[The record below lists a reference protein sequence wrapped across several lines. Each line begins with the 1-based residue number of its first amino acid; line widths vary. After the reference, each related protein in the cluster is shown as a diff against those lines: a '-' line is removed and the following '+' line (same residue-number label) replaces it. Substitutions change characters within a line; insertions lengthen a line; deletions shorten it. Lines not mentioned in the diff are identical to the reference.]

1 MAQPS
6 VELNKVDRKQ
16 NIVIVGGGAGGME
29 IATKLGRKLGRKAK
43 AKITLID
50 CAESHIW
57 KPLLHEVAT
66 GALDIGIDAI
76 SYRSHAA
83 AHGYHF
89 QQGAMTD
96 LDRNKRQVILAPIKD
111 KSGEELLPARRIDYD
126 YLVIAIGSIANDFNI
141 PGVREHCVFLDNT
154 EQAMQIRSM
163 LLNKFMR
170 YASHHQLNDKI
181 KISVVGA
188 GATGVEMSA
197 EMHHAVEQLSGFG
210 YKIDSSLLE
219 VTLIEADSRILPKV
233 EKNEISESVT
243 RELKQ
248 IGVNVR
254 TSTRIDNVTDSGLH
268 TTDDE
273 FIAADMVIWSTGVKA
288 PDFMKNIGGLASNAI
303 NQVMVKPTMQSLT
316 DTHVFAIGDCAAC
329 PQTDGSWV
337 PPRGQAAR
345 QMALMTA
352 DNICLMLA
360 QKTPQ
365 HEYVYKDLGSLVNL
379 SKFHTVGNL
388 MSFMGGGVL
397 VEGKIARFVYTSLYR
412 RHLIELHGV
421 FKGTLLMFAKGI
433 SRIIHPH
440 LKLH

>member
-1 MAQPS
+1 MQ
-6 VELNKVDRKQ
+6 EMI

-29 IATKLGRKLGRKAK
+29 IATKLGRKLGKKGKARV
-43 AKITLID
+43 TLID
-50 CAESHIW
+50 CAESHVW

-66 GALDIGIDAI
+66 GALDIGIDAL

-83 AHGYHF
+83 NHGYHF
-89 QQGAMTD
+89 QQGAMTNV
-96 LDRNKRQVILAPIKD
+96 DRDNKQVILAPIMD
-111 KSGEELLPARRIDYD
+111 DSGDELLPARRISYD

-141 PGVREHCVFLDNT
+141 PGVREHCVFLDST

-170 YASHHQLNDKI
+170 YASHHQLNEKI

-197 EMHHAVEQLSGFG
+197 EMHHAVDQLSGFG

-219 VTLIEADSRILPKV
+219 ITLVEADERILPKV
-233 EKNEISESVT
+233 EKREISDSVGK
-243 RELKQ
+243 ELTA
-248 IGVNVR
+248 IGVNVL
-254 TSTRIDNVTDSGLH
+254 TNTRISEVTPEGLH
-268 TTDDE
+268 TTE
-273 FIAADMVIWSTGVKA
+273 GQQIPADMVIWSTGVKA
-288 PDFMKNIGGLASNAI
+288 PDFLNEIGGLESNQI
-303 NQVMVKPTMQSLT
+303 NQVMVKQNMQT
-316 DTHVFAIGDCAAC
+316 TRDPHIFAIGDCAAC
-329 PQTDGSWV
+329 PQEDGSWV
-337 PPRGQAAR
+337 PPRGQSAR

-352 DNICLMLA
+352 DNISLMLED
-360 QKTPQ
+360 KSPC

-388 MSFMGGGVL
+388 MSFIGGGVL

>member
-1 MAQPS
+1 MQAVP
-6 VELNKVDRKQ
+6 

-29 IATKLGRKLGRKAK
+29 IATKLGHKVGRKAK
-43 AKITLID
+43 AKVTLVD
-50 CAESHIW
+50 CAESHVW

-76 SYRSHAA
+76 SYRGHAS

-89 QQGAMTD
+89 QQGAMID
-96 LDRNKRQVILAPIKD
+96 INRDDKHIILAPIND
-111 KSGEELLPARRIDYD
+111 EDGDELLPARHIPYD
-126 YLVIAIGSIANDFNI
+126 YLVIAIGSVANDFNI
-141 PGVREHCVFLDNT
+141 PGVKEHSLFLDNT
-154 EQAMQIRSM
+154 EQAMQIRKL

-170 YASHHQLNDKI
+170 YASHHQLDDKI
-181 KISVVGA
+181 KIAVVGA

-210 YKIDSSLLE
+210 YKIDTSLLE
-219 VTLIEADSRILPKV
+219 VSLIEADERILPKV
-233 EKNEISESVT
+233 GKVEISDSVT

-248 IGVNVR
+248 LGVKVMTN
-254 TSTRIDNVTDSGLH
+254 TRITQVTPEGLS
-268 TTDDE
+268 TTDNTL
-273 FIAADMVIWSTGVKA
+273 IPADMVIWSTGVKA
-288 PDFMKNIGGLASNAI
+288 PNFLNNIGGLESNHI
-303 NQVMVKPTMQSLT
+303 NQVMVKQNMQTTLDPSI
-316 DTHVFAIGDCAAC
+316 FSIGDCAAC
-329 PQTDGSWV
+329 PQADGSWV
-337 PPRGQAAR
+337 PPRGQSAR

-352 DNICLMLA
+352 DNIMLMLA
-360 QKTPQ
+360 GKDPKN
-365 HEYVYKDLGSLVNL
+365 EYVYKDLGSLVNL

-421 FKGTLLMFAKGI
+421 VKGTLMMLAKGI

>member
-1 MAQPS
+1 MGA
-6 VELNKVDRKQ
+6 VA

-29 IATKLGRKLGRKAK
+29 IATKLGRKLGRKGK

-50 CAESHIW
+50 CADSHIW

-96 LDRNKRQVILAPIKD
+96 IDREHKKVILAPISDD
-111 KSGEELLPARRIDYD
+111 KGNELLPARRIDYD
-126 YLVIAIGSIANDFNI
+126 YLVLAISSIANDFNI

-154 EQAMQIRSM
+154 EQAMQIRTM

-170 YASHHQLNDKI
+170 YASHHQLDDKI
-181 KISVVGA
+181 KIAVVGA

-210 YKIDSSLLE
+210 YKIDTSLLE

-233 EKNEISESVT
+233 EKQEISQAVT
-243 RELKQ
+243 KQLNQ
-248 IGVNVR
+248 IGVRVM
-254 TSTRIDNVTDSGLH
+254 TGTRIDRVEENQLH
-268 TTDDE
+268 TCDGQT
-273 FIAADMVIWSTGVKA
+273 IASDMTIWSTGVKA
-288 PDFMKNIGGLASNAI
+288 PDFMRDIGGLESNQI
-303 NQVMVKPTMQSLT
+303 NQVMVKPNMQST
-316 DTHVFAIGDCAAC
+316 RDPYIFAIGDCAAC
-329 PQTDGSWV
+329 PQPDGSWV
-337 PPRGQAAR
+337 PPRGQSAR

-360 QKTPQ
+360 GKTPSK
-365 HEYVYKDLGSLVNL
+365 EYLYKDLGSLVNL

-388 MSFMGGGVL
+388 MSFIGGGVL

-412 RHLIELHGV
+412 RHLIELHGI

>member
-1 MAQPS
+1 MQ
-6 VELNKVDRKQ
+6 EMI

-29 IATKLGRKLGRKAK
+29 IATKLGRKLGKKGKARV
-43 AKITLID
+43 TLID
-50 CAESHIW
+50 CAESHVW

-66 GALDIGIDAI
+66 GALDIGIDAL

-83 AHGYHF
+83 NHGYHF
-89 QQGAMTD
+89 QQGAMTNV
-96 LDRNKRQVILAPIKD
+96 DRDNKQVILAPIMD
-111 KSGEELLPARRIDYD
+111 DSGDELLPARRISYD

-141 PGVREHCVFLDNT
+141 PGVRDHCVFLDST

-170 YASHHQLNDKI
+170 YASHHQLNEKI

-197 EMHHAVEQLSGFG
+197 EMHHAVDQLSGFG

-219 VTLIEADSRILPKV
+219 ITLVEADERILPKV
-233 EKNEISESVT
+233 EKREISDSVAK
-243 RELKQ
+243 ELTA
-248 IGVNVR
+248 IGVNVL
-254 TSTRIDNVTDSGLH
+254 TNTRISEVTPEGLH
-268 TTDDE
+268 TTE
-273 FIAADMVIWSTGVKA
+273 NQHIPADMVIWSTGVKA
-288 PDFMKNIGGLASNAI
+288 PDFLNGIGGLESNQI
-303 NQVMVKPTMQSLT
+303 NQVMVKQNMQT
-316 DTHVFAIGDCAAC
+316 TRDPHIFAIGDCAAC
-329 PQTDGSWV
+329 PQEDGSWV
-337 PPRGQAAR
+337 PPRGQSAR

-352 DNICLMLA
+352 DNLCLMLGD
-360 QKTPQ
+360 KSPC
-365 HEYVYKDLGSLVNL
+365 HEYIYKDLGSLVNL

>member
-1 MAQPS
+1 MHEMA
-6 VELNKVDRKQ
+6 

-29 IATKLGRKLGRKAK
+29 IATKLGHQLGRKGK
-43 AKITLID
+43 ARVTLID

-76 SYRSHAA
+76 SYRGHAA

-96 LDRNKRQVILAPIKD
+96 IDREAKQVILAPINDAK
-111 KSGEELLPARRIDYD
+111 GNELLPARRIDYD

-141 PGVREHCVFLDNT
+141 TGVREHCVFLDST
-154 EQAMQIRSM
+154 EQAMEIRSM

-170 YASHHQLNDKI
+170 YASDNQLADKI
-181 KISVVGA
+181 KIAVVGA

-197 EMHHAVEQLSGFG
+197 EMHHAVDQLRGFG

-219 VTLIEADSRILPKV
+219 ITLIEADERILPKV
-233 EKNEISESVT
+233 EKAEISASVAK
-243 RELKQ
+243 ELTA
-248 IGVNVR
+248 IGVNVM
-254 TSTRIDNVTDSGLH
+254 TNTRINQVTEEGLH
-268 TTDDE
+268 TSEDE
-273 FIAADMVIWSTGVKA
+273 FIPSDMVIWSTGVKA
-288 PDFMKNIGGLASNAI
+288 PDFLKEIGGLESNHI
-303 NQVMVKPTMQSLT
+303 NQVMVNQNMQT
-316 DTHVFAIGDCAAC
+316 TRDPAIFAIGDCAAC
-329 PQTDGSWV
+329 PQEDGSWV
-337 PPRGQAAR
+337 PPRGQSAR

-352 DNICLMLA
+352 DNIKLLLDGKPA
-360 QKTPQ
+360 SNN
-365 HEYVYKDLGSLVNL
+365 YVYKDLGALVNL

-388 MSFMGGGVL
+388 MSFIGGGVM

-412 RHLIELHGV
+412 RHLIELHGPI
-421 FKGTLLMFAKGI
+421 KGTLLMFAKGI
-433 SRIIHPH
+433 SRIVHPH

>member
-1 MAQPS
+1 MQEM
-6 VELNKVDRKQ
+6 V

-29 IATKLGRKLGRKAK
+29 ISTKLGRKLGKKGKARV
-43 AKITLID
+43 TLID
-50 CAESHIW
+50 CAESHVW

-66 GALDIGIDAI
+66 GALDIGIDAL
-76 SYRSHAA
+76 SYRGHAA
-83 AHGYHF
+83 NHGYHF
-89 QQGAMTD
+89 QQGAMTNI
-96 LDRNKRQVILAPIKD
+96 DRDNKQVILAPIMD
-111 KSGEELLPARRIDYD
+111 DAGEELLPARRISYD
-126 YLVIAIGSIANDFNI
+126 YLVIAIGSIANDFKI
-141 PGVREHCVFLDNT
+141 PGVREHCVFLDST
-154 EQAMQIRSM
+154 EQAMEIRSM

-170 YASHHQLNDKI
+170 YASHHQLDEKI
-181 KISVVGA
+181 KIAVVGA

-197 EMHHAVEQLSGFG
+197 EMHHAVDQLSGFG

-219 VTLIEADSRILPKV
+219 VTLVEADERILPKV
-233 EKNEISESVT
+233 EKREISDSVAK
-243 RELKQ
+243 ELTA
-248 IGVNVR
+248 IGVNVL
-254 TSTRIDNVTDSGLH
+254 TNTRISEVTPEGLH
-268 TTDDE
+268 TTE
-273 FIAADMVIWSTGVKA
+273 GKQIPADMVIWSTGVKA
-288 PDFMKNIGGLASNAI
+288 PDFLNEIGGLESNHI
-303 NQVMVKPTMQSLT
+303 NQIMVKQNMQT
-316 DTHVFAIGDCAAC
+316 TRDPHIFAIGDCAAC
-329 PQTDGSWV
+329 PQEDGSWV
-337 PPRGQAAR
+337 PPRGQSAR

-352 DNICLMLA
+352 DNISLMIGN
-360 QKTPQ
+360 KTPG

>member
-1 MAQPS
+1 MHEMA
-6 VELNKVDRKQ
+6 

-29 IATKLGRKLGRKAK
+29 IATKLGHQLGRKGK
-43 AKITLID
+43 ARVTLID

-76 SYRSHAA
+76 SYRGHAA

-96 LDRNKRQVILAPIKD
+96 IDREAKQVILAPINDAK
-111 KSGEELLPARRIDYD
+111 GNELLPARRIDYD

-141 PGVREHCVFLDNT
+141 TGVREHCVFLDST
-154 EQAMQIRSM
+154 EQAMEIRSM

-170 YASHHQLNDKI
+170 YASDNQLADKI
-181 KISVVGA
+181 KIAVVGA

-197 EMHHAVEQLSGFG
+197 EMHHAVDQLRGFG

-219 VTLIEADSRILPKV
+219 ITLIEADERILPKV
-233 EKNEISESVT
+233 EKAEISASVAK
-243 RELKQ
+243 ELTA
-248 IGVNVR
+248 IGVNVM
-254 TSTRIDNVTDSGLH
+254 TNTRINQVTEEGLH
-268 TTDDE
+268 TSEGE
-273 FIAADMVIWSTGVKA
+273 FIPSDMVIWSTGVKA
-288 PDFMKNIGGLASNAI
+288 PDFLKEIGGLESNHI
-303 NQVMVKPTMQSLT
+303 NQVMVNQNMQT
-316 DTHVFAIGDCAAC
+316 TRDPAIFAIGDCAAC
-329 PQTDGSWV
+329 PQEDGSWV
-337 PPRGQAAR
+337 PPRGQSAR

-352 DNICLMLA
+352 DNIKLLLDGKPA
-360 QKTPQ
+360 SNN
-365 HEYVYKDLGSLVNL
+365 YVYKDLGALVNL

-388 MSFMGGGVL
+388 MSFIGGGVM

-412 RHLIELHGV
+412 RHLIELHGPI
-421 FKGTLLMFAKGI
+421 KGTLLMFAKGI
-433 SRIIHPH
+433 SRIVHPH

>member
-1 MAQPS
+1 MGA
-6 VELNKVDRKQ
+6 VA

-29 IATKLGRKLGRKAK
+29 IATKLGRKLGRKGK

-50 CAESHIW
+50 CADSHIW

-76 SYRSHAA
+76 SYRGHAA

-96 LDRNKRQVILAPIKD
+96 IDREHKQVILAPIQDD
-111 KSGEELLPARRIDYD
+111 KGNELLPARRIDYD
-126 YLVIAIGSIANDFNI
+126 YLVLAIGSIANDFNI

-154 EQAMQIRSM
+154 QQAMQIRTM

-170 YASHHQLNDKI
+170 YASHHQLDDKI
-181 KISVVGA
+181 KIAVVGA

-210 YKIDSSLLE
+210 YKIDTSLLE

-233 EKNEISESVT
+233 EKHEISQAVT
-243 RELKQ
+243 NQLNQ
-248 IGVNVR
+248 IGVRVMTN
-254 TSTRIDNVTDSGLH
+254 TRIDRVDENALH
-268 TTDDE
+268 TCDGQS
-273 FIAADMVIWSTGVKA
+273 IASDMTIWSTGVKA
-288 PDFMKNIGGLASNAI
+288 PDFMGEIGGLESNQI
-303 NQVMVKPTMQSLT
+303 NQVMVNPNMQT
-316 DTHVFAIGDCAAC
+316 TRDPHIFAIGDCAAC
-329 PQTDGSWV
+329 PQPDGSWV
-337 PPRGQAAR
+337 PPRGQSAR

-360 QKTPQ
+360 GQAPSK
-365 HEYVYKDLGSLVNL
+365 EYLYKDLGSLVNL

-388 MSFMGGGVL
+388 MSFVGGGVL

-412 RHLIELHGV
+412 RHLIELHGI